1 MKVFQIRS
9 SIVLIL
15 SFSLIG
21 SGILVPNSSAQDAQ
35 IPDWIKNVAGWWA
48 NGEISENQFLDAI
61 GYLINNNIISIP
73 FMPCSEKTESLTTSS
88 DKKVPDW
95 IKNVAGWWANGEI
108 SENEFLTGIEY
119 LINNNIILLD
129 FIPCSII
136 TESQTI
142 SSAKL
147 VPDWVKNN
155 AKWWSEDLIEDADFV
170 NGIEYLIKKQI
181 IGIDNKKI
189 LGNVPLEDVTFSPSW
204 QINKNNLVFT
214 ASSFFEIYAKP
225 GDCIVSDEGNL
236 IWRSLSL
243 ALNPN
248 KMDMYNEVAVWN
260 DPQKTVVVYPFL
272 TFSAYNEPGFYD
284 YYSGE
289 CDDCTTTKITQPTVL
304 YTSSGIGHQALT
316 LLGYTSITDT
326 EIDRNPSIL
335 QQFDKVIM
343 LHNEYVTRVMFDAI
357 TSHPNVIYL
366 YPNALYAEIEVDYV
380 EQTITLIRGHN
391 YPEPEITNGFDWEF
405 DNTHPY
411 EFDSVCLD
419 MGIYNIENGWM
430 TTCYPENLFL
440 QNTEQLFK
448 LLKLNKDL

>member
-1 MKVFQIRS
+1 MKVFQVRFLT
-9 SIVLIL
+9 VLIL
-15 SFSLIG
+15 FISLLG
-21 SGILVPNSSAQDAQ
+21 STILIPNSLAQEDAQ

-48 NGEISENQFLDAI
+48 NGEISEN
-61 GYLINNNIISIP
+61 
-73 FMPCSEKTESLTTSS
+73 
-88 DKKVPDW
+88 
-95 IKNVAGWWANGEI
+95 
-108 SENEFLTGIEY
+108 EFLAGIEY

-129 FIPCSII
+129 FIPCSIK

-155 AKWWSEDLIEDADFV
+155 AKWWSEDLIEDTDFV

-181 IGIDNKKI
+181 ISIDNKKI
-189 LGNVPLEDVTFSPSW
+189 LGKVPLEDIRFSPSW
-204 QINKNNLVFT
+204 LIDKNYLAFV
-214 ASSFFEIYAKP
+214 SSAFFEVYGKY
-225 GDCIVSDEGNL
+225 GDCAVGNEGNL

-284 YYSGE
+284 YYSGK
-289 CDDCTTTKITQPTVL
+289 CNDCTTTKITQPTVL

-316 LLGYTSITDT
+316 LLGYATITDI
-326 EIDRNPSIL
+326 EIDKNPSIL

-343 LHNEYVTRVMFDAI
+343 LHNEYVTRAMFDAI
-357 TSHPNVIYL
+357 TNHPNVIYL
-366 YPNALYAEIEVDYV
+366 YPNALYAEIEVNYMD
-380 EQTITLIRGHN
+380 ETITLIRGHN
-391 YPEPEITNGFDWEF
+391 YPEPGITNGFDWEF

-419 MGIYNIENGWM
+419 MEIYKIENGWM

-448 LLKLNKDL
+448 LLKLIKDL

>member
-1 MKVFQIRS
+1 MKVFQVRFLT
-9 SIVLIL
+9 VLIL
-15 SFSLIG
+15 FISLLG
-21 SGILVPNSSAQDAQ
+21 STILIPNSLAQEDAQ

-48 NGEISENQFLDAI
+48 NGEISEN
-61 GYLINNNIISIP
+61 
-73 FMPCSEKTESLTTSS
+73 
-88 DKKVPDW
+88 
-95 IKNVAGWWANGEI
+95 
-108 SENEFLTGIEY
+108 EFLAGIEY

-129 FIPCSII
+129 FIPCSIK

-155 AKWWSEDLIEDADFV
+155 AKWWSEDLIEDTDFV
-170 NGIEYLIKKQI
+170 NGIGYLIKKQI

-189 LGNVPLEDVTFSPSW
+189 LGNVPLEDVTFSSSW
-204 QINKNNLVFT
+204 QINKNYLVF
-214 ASSFFEIYAKP
+214 ASSSFFEIYGKS
-225 GDCIVSDEGNL
+225 GDCIVSDKGNL

-248 KMDMYNEVAVWN
+248 KMDMYSEVAVWN

-284 YYSGE
+284 YYSGK
-289 CDDCTTTKITQPTVL
+289 CNDCTTTKITQPTVL

-316 LLGYTSITDT
+316 ILGYPSISDI
-326 EIDRNPSIL
+326 EIDKNPSIL

-343 LHNEYVTRVMFDAI
+343 LHNEYVTRAMFDAI
-357 TSHPNVIYL
+357 TNHPNVFYL
-366 YPNALYAEIEVDYV
+366 YPNALYAEIEVNYMD
-380 EQTITLIRGHN
+380 ETITLIRGHN
-391 YPEPEITNGFDWEF
+391 YPEPGITNGFDWEL

-419 MGIYNIENGWM
+419 MEIYKIENGWM
-430 TTCYPENLFL
+430 TNCYPENLFL

-448 LLKLNKDL
+448 LLKLIKDL

>member
-1 MKVFQIRS
+1 MKVFQVRFLT
-9 SIVLIL
+9 VLIL
-15 SFSLIG
+15 FISLLG
-21 SGILVPNSSAQDAQ
+21 STILIPNSLAQEDAQ

-48 NGEISENQFLDAI
+48 NGEISEN
-61 GYLINNNIISIP
+61 
-73 FMPCSEKTESLTTSS
+73 
-88 DKKVPDW
+88 
-95 IKNVAGWWANGEI
+95 
-108 SENEFLTGIEY
+108 EFLAGIEY

-129 FIPCSII
+129 FIPCSIK

-155 AKWWSEDLIEDADFV
+155 AKWWSEDLIEDTDFV
-170 NGIEYLIKKQI
+170 NGIGYLIKKQI
-181 IGIDNKKI
+181 ISIDNKKI
-189 LGNVPLEDVTFSPSW
+189 LGNVPLEDVTFSSSW
-204 QINKNNLVFT
+204 QINKNYLVF
-214 ASSFFEIYAKP
+214 ASSSFFEIYGKS

-248 KMDMYNEVAVWN
+248 KMDMYSEVAVWN

-316 LLGYTSITDT
+316 ILGYPSISDI

-343 LHNEYVTRVMFDAI
+343 LHNEYVTRTMFDAI
-357 TSHPNVIYL
+357 TSHPNVLYL
-366 YPNALYAEIEVDYV
+366 YPNALYAEIEVNYV
-380 EQTITLIRGHN
+380 DETITLIRGHN
-391 YPEPEITNGFDWEF
+391 YPEPGITNGFDWEL

-419 MGIYNIENGWM
+419 MQIYKIENGWM
-430 TTCYPENLFL
+430 TNCYPENLFL

-448 LLKLNKDL
+448 LLKLIKDL

>member
-1 MKVFQIRS
+1 LKVFQVRFLT
-9 SIVLIL
+9 VLIL
-15 SFSLIG
+15 FISLLG
-21 SGILVPNSSAQDAQ
+21 STILIPNSLAQEDAQ

-48 NGEISENQFLDAI
+48 NGEISEN
-61 GYLINNNIISIP
+61 
-73 FMPCSEKTESLTTSS
+73 
-88 DKKVPDW
+88 
-95 IKNVAGWWANGEI
+95 
-108 SENEFLTGIEY
+108 EFLAGIEY

-129 FIPCSII
+129 FIPCSIK

-155 AKWWSEDLIEDADFV
+155 AKWWSEDLIEDTDFV

-181 IGIDNKKI
+181 ISIDNKKI
-189 LGNVPLEDVTFSPSW
+189 LGNVPLEDVMFSSSW
-204 QINKNNLVFT
+204 QINKNYLVF
-214 ASSFFEIYAKP
+214 ASSSFFEIYAKS

-272 TFSAYNEPGFYD
+272 TFSAYNESGFYD

-316 LLGYTSITDT
+316 ILGYPSISDI

-335 QQFDKVIM
+335 QQFDKVII
-343 LHNEYVTRVMFDAI
+343 LHNEYVTRTMFDAI
-357 TSHPNVIYL
+357 TSHPNVLYL
-366 YPNALYAEIEVDYV
+366 YPNALYAEIEVNYV
-380 EQTITLIRGHN
+380 DETITLIRGHN
-391 YPEPEITNGFDWEF
+391 YPEPGITNGFDWEL

-419 MGIYNIENGWM
+419 MEIYKIENGWM
-430 TTCYPENLFL
+430 TNCYPENLFL
-440 QNTEQLFK
+440 QNTEHLFK
-448 LLKLNKDL
+448 LLKFIKDL